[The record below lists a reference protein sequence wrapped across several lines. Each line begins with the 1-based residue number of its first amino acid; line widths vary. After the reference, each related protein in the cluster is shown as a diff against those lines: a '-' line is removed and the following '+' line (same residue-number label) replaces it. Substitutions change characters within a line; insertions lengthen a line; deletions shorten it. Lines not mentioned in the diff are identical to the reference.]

1 MFVIAI
7 FVSQLS
13 GFDGYRP
20 KLEFFR
26 VYMQFQTL
34 NKRVQKS
41 FREENE
47 NAQKIILNRRK
58 PNLFFFQNQNLMENT
73 EALQLVMVEQKK
85 SKWSTEVNQRK
96 TKLKCDDCWSFLK
109 RNQSIILS
117 NNSALLSNDASHLVQ
132 KKDCNMHSFEPI
144 FDVLNVSKPTAAR
157 LKSSQSHKIPPNSSA
172 HSSDISDFQKNQSF
186 HDLNWPNILQQCQ
199 RYYAPASRIK
209 PTQSIIQKEKT
220 SNANRFLHFTQATQC
235 YQNK

>member
-96 TKLKCDDCWSFLK
+96 TKLKCDDC
-109 RNQSIILS
+109 
-117 NNSALLSNDASHLVQ
+117 
-132 KKDCNMHSFEPI
+132 
-144 FDVLNVSKPTAAR
+144 
-157 LKSSQSHKIPPNSSA
+157 
-172 HSSDISDFQKNQSF
+172 
-186 HDLNWPNILQQCQ
+186 
-199 RYYAPASRIK
+199 
-209 PTQSIIQKEKT
+209 
-220 SNANRFLHFTQATQC
+220 
-235 YQNK
+235 